1 MGLCWSS
8 AFRLSRA
15 RQRSHSMRA
24 PCATSR
30 LKPELQRTRNTFL
43 FENRVLLLS
52 PTVRVHT
59 ADVAA
64 DGDDAHLPI
73 DSRPAEAASP
83 GFGEL
88 VPGISAMSH
97 AAIAAFERR
106 LTLGCDDSSAIET
119 SGLRSLAASTR
130 DDSPTLSFAFGHPP
144 IAGWPDG
151 NRRHFV
157 RHLTPSK
164 ANNEEGNADQ
174 RAAARREPHRD
185 C

>member
-1 MGLCWSS
+1 
-8 AFRLSRA
+8 
-15 RQRSHSMRA
+15 
-24 PCATSR
+24 
-30 LKPELQRTRNTFL
+30 
-43 FENRVLLLS
+43 VLLLF

-59 ADVAA
+59 ADLAG

-83 GFGEL
+83 GSSEL
-88 VPGISAMSH
+88 VHGIFATSHSAH
-97 AAIAAFERR
+97 AAFERR
-106 LTLGCDDSSAIET
+106 LTFGIRRSSAIDLN
-119 SGLRSLAASTR
+119 GLRSIAASTR
-130 DDSPTLSFAFGHPP
+130 NDNPPPPFAFGHSP

-151 NRRHFV
+151 KRRHFV